1 MTKLSAVTHNV
12 SMQDE
17 MYIAVNS
24 TYDLTTNEDGDTASM
39 Q

>member
-12 SMQDE
+12 SIQDD
-17 MYIAVNS
+17 MDTAVNS
-24 TYDLTTNEDGDTASM
+24 TYVMTTTEDGNTANM